1 MFLPKDFD
9 KKRQLNTLVENQ
21 TSYALS
27 SAELHIFETHKEAEQ
42 VLLKFHQPVLASMI
56 EGKKVM
62 HLNNSASFN
71 FLPGESLMLPSNEL
85 MCIDFPEAKLNT
97 PTRCFAMAI
106 DEDKIART
114 VQFLNEQQRK
124 PDGEWSFVNT
134 NFHFAHDEAVQQ
146 IIQRLICLFSENHPS
161 KDIFADMM
169 LRELVIRI
177 MQTENRHSLTQR
189 TTEMSGSHRLA
200 HVIEFIR
207 KNLHLNLTVELLSN
221 RVHMSPSN
229 FQRVF
234 KQELGKTPV
243 NFINHERMK
252 LAKSLL
258 RQRDIKIKEV
268 GYLCGFNNISYFN
281 RYFKRATG
289 LTPKAFQVQH
299 RTMVN

>member
-106 DEDKIART
+106 DEDK
-114 VQFLNEQQRK
+114 L
-124 PDGEWSFVNT
+124 
-134 NFHFAHDEAVQQ
+134 
-146 IIQRLICLFSENHPS
+146 
-161 KDIFADMM
+161 
-169 LRELVIRI
+169 
-177 MQTENRHSLTQR
+177 
-189 TTEMSGSHRLA
+189 
-200 HVIEFIR
+200 
-207 KNLHLNLTVELLSN
+207 
-221 RVHMSPSN
+221 
-229 FQRVF
+229 
-234 KQELGKTPV
+234 PV
-243 NFINHERMK
+243 P
-252 LAKSLL
+252 
-258 RQRDIKIKEV
+258 
-268 GYLCGFNNISYFN
+268 FNS
-281 RYFKRATG
+281 
-289 LTPKAFQVQH
+289 
-299 RTMVN
+299 